1 MVLIDFL
8 SGDVF
13 TEKLNVPE
21 GLGVTN
27 ETHRGWLIPP
37 LGENRNGVDNYLEV
51 WAVFA
56 GFLPAILLYLLLFIE
71 THICELIMMDKTK
84 DEKGAGL
91 HLDIVILSLINLGCG
106 LFGGPWICAATVRA
120 VAHVSALTVF
130 SASAIPGESPKAIG
144 VRDQRVTFLVVSI
157 MLGVSIV
164 LAPVLKQVP
173 FAVLFGVF
181 LYMGVSGMNGIQWW
195 DRVLLC
201 LMPIKHH
208 PSVTYVKRVRTW
220 RMVLFTVLQALGLG
234 LLWYI
239 KSSPAALAFPIFV
252 VMMIPYRWSMKFIF
266 TETELDALDGPTSGQ
281 NYDKDDDEEEDFY
294 EAANAVPIAQPTQ
307 MIHKSLIGI
316 VNFSQALGTG
326 ALKPTENQK

>member
-1 MVLIDFL
+1 M
-8 SGDVF
+8 
-13 TEKLNVPE
+13 
-21 GLGVTN
+21 
-27 ETHRGWLIPP
+27 
-37 LGENRNGVDNYLEV
+37 
-51 WAVFA
+51 FA
-56 GFLPAILLYLLLFIE
+56 GFLPAMLLYLLLFIE

-144 VRDQRVTFLVVSI
+144 VRDQRVIFLV
-157 MLGVSIV
+157 VSIV

-195 DRVLLC
+195 
-201 LMPIKHH
+201 
-208 PSVTYVKRVRTW
+208 VRTW
-220 RMVLFTVLQALGLG
+220 RMVLFTFLQALGLG

-239 KSSPAALAFPIFV
+239 KSSPASLAFPIFV

-266 TETELDALDGPTSGQ
+266 TENELDALDGPTSGQ
-281 NYDKDDDEEEDFY
+281 NYDKDDDDEEEDFY
-294 EAANAVPIAQPTQ
+294 EAANAVPTAQPTQ
-307 MIHKSLIGI
+307 IIHK
-316 VNFSQALGTG
+316 
-326 ALKPTENQK
+326 